1 METAKQT
8 HVFLVDDSV
17 AIRLRL
23 AEMLNGMEG
32 VDIVGEAGDVRGA
45 VDGILRLQP
54 HSVVLDLNLMGSTGI
69 EVMRQVHPR
78 APQVVFV
85 VLTNH
90 AEAQNRQ
97 ACARAG
103 ASYFLDKSCD
113 FERVPQVIAEIAAA
127 RP

>member
-1 METAKQT
+1 MESAKHT
-8 HVFLVDDSV
+8 HVFIVDDSV
-17 AIRLRL
+17 GIRLRL
-23 AEMLNGMEG
+23 AEMLNAMGD
-32 VDIVGEAGDVRGA
+32 VDIVGEAAEVREA
-45 VDGILRLQP
+45 IDGILRLQP
-54 HSVVLDLNLMGSTGI
+54 DSVVLDLNLMGRTGI

-78 APQVVFV
+78 APKVVFV

-90 AEAQNRQ
+90 AEPQYRQ

-103 ASYFLDKSCD
+103 ASYFLDKSRD